1 MNSLQQ
7 TDTASKNN
15 EKLLPSLKRKKKICL
30 KVLMISRGDY
40 RGQVTKVLVRRD
52 FREVSLNPAAVLVFL
67 GALPTFRGR
76 MGG

>member
-1 MNSLQQ
+1 M
-7 TDTASKNN
+7 
-15 EKLLPSLKRKKKICL
+15 
-30 KVLMISRGDY
+30 KVLLISQGDY

-52 FREVSLNPAAVLVFL
+52 FREVSLNPAAVLVFP